1 MKRNDML
8 LVVGF
13 ALIALPAMAQKQ
25 QTHAKDTTV
34 NRTVVVEQEYT
45 PIIVDASKVNV
56 LPKVTDPTVS
66 KKEVEYAV
74 SWAPAGNIPAGTMQA
89 YTGKETQKSTLPGY
103 ARLGYGNYG
112 NLDILG
118 NYLFRLTDK
127 DRLNVNFQ
135 MDGMDGKL
143 DMPYGDAREWNAR
156 YYRTRANVDYVHQF
170 KKLDLN
176 VAGNFGLSNFN
187 YEPYGFDFKKQ
198 KFTSG
203 DMHVGVKSTD
213 ETLPLQFRAETN
225 LMLYNRQHNYFYG
238 SLTETLIRTK
248 GTVTGAISDEQL
260 IGIGLNMNNLIYS
273 KEKVDDYENV
283 LYENRTALGLNPYYE
298 LNGDSWK
305 LHIGANVDFSFG
317 GGKAIQVSPDVTA
330 QYVFSDSY
338 VLYAKA
344 TGGKRVNDFRR
355 LETYNPYLDPTAS
368 PSGTVED
375 TYEQLNA
382 ALGFKASPTPG
393 LWFDV
398 FAGYQNL
405 KNDLYELP
413 DQLIGGI
420 TASFLDLRQTNTDNL
435 YVGAK
440 VSYAYKDLFA
450 FSAEGTYYHWN
461 SKDGMTDNVSSPN
474 YNMALLMKPQFDFG
488 FNAEVH
494 PLPALRLNVGYH
506 YIYRAEQYFG
516 QYQKNIPAVSNL
528 GLGAS
533 YKVYKGVSIYAKVD
547 NLLNKKYQYYL
558 YYPVEGTNFLG
569 GLSFMF

>member
-13 ALIALPAMAQKQ
+13 ALIALPAMAQQQ

-74 SWAPAGNIPAGTMQA
+74 SWAPANSIPAGTMQA

-127 DRLNVNFQ
+127 DKLNVNFQ

-170 KKLDLN
+170 NKLDLN
-176 VAGNFGLSNFN
+176 IAGNFGLSNFN
-187 YEPYGFDFKKQ
+187 YGLDGFDFKKQ

-225 LMLYNRQHNYFYG
+225 LMLYNRQHNQTYG

-248 GTVTGAISDEQL
+248 GAVTGAISDEQL
-260 IGIGLNMNNLIYS
+260 VGIDLNMDNLIYS
-273 KEKVDDYENV
+273 KEKVDDYGTV
-283 LYENRTALGLNPYYE
+283 LYDSRTALGLNPYYE
-298 LNGDSWK
+298 LNGESWK
-305 LHIGANVDFSFG
+305 LHLGANVDFSFG
-317 GGKAIQVSPDVTA
+317 GGKTLRVSPDITA

-355 LETYNPYLDPTAS
+355 LEMYNPYLDPF
-368 PSGTVED
+368 GTVKD

-382 ALGFKASPTPG
+382 TLGFKASPTPG
-393 LWFDV
+393 LWFDL
-398 FAGYQNL
+398 FGGYQNL
-405 KNDLYELP
+405 KDDLYE
-413 DQLIGGI
+413 ISNGFTGGTNAYFI
-420 TASFLDLRQTNTDNL
+420 DLKQTNTDNL
-435 YVGAK
+435 YLGAK

-450 FSAEGTYYHWN
+450 FSAKGTYYHWN
-461 SKDGMTDNVSSPN
+461 AKDTSNDSDS
-474 YNMALLMKPQFDFG
+474 YNPALLMKPQFDFG

-494 PLPALRLNVGYH
+494 PLPALRLNVGYR
-506 YIYRAEQYFG
+506 YIYRAEHSSG
-516 QYQKNIPAVSNL
+516 YQEDAPAINNL
-528 GLGAS
+528 SLGAS
-533 YKVYKGVSIYAKVD
+533 YEVFKGISIYARVN
-547 NLLNKKYQYYL
+547 NLLNKKFQWYYTI
-558 YYPVEGTNFLG
+558 PTEGTNFLG